1 MYDFVKINVDI
12 CNYNLSKTF
21 PLHVKNIFVRIVPCV
36 EMGQDLEAPQV
47 NI

>member
-12 CNYNLSKTF
+12 WNYNLSKKF
-21 PLHVKNIFVRIVPCV
+21 SLHVKHNFVRIVSCV